1 MTTAKDKYQFQVT
14 EERQLDK
21 GIIQVYTG
29 DGKGK
34 TTAAVGLAVR
44 AWGRGLKVKVYQFLK
59 AAGGSGEHWAFMVFD
74 PPLPLFALGDGEF
87 IYNNKPTPKDIE
99 AALNGWKLIDQAV
112 CSDEND
118 LIVIDELSHVMNVGL
133 LDPNM
138 VLSTLVKKPARLEL
152 VLTGREMPVSILE
165 LADLITEM
173 KMVKH
178 PYQHGLGARKGIE
191 F

>member
-1 MTTAKDKYQFQVT
+1 MEQ
-14 EERQLDK
+14 

-34 TTAAVGLAVR
+34 TTAAIGLAVR

-59 AAGGSGEHWAFMVFD
+59 TAGGSGEHWALMSFD
-74 PPLPLFALGDGEF
+74 PPIPLFTFGDGKF
-87 IYNNKPTPKDIE
+87 IYTDKPTPKDIE
-99 AALNGWKLIDQAV
+99 QALNGWKQIDQAIA
-112 CSDEND
+112 SDEND
-118 LIVIDELSHVMNVGL
+118 VIVIDELSHVMNKRL

-138 VLSTLVKKPARLEL
+138 VLATLVKKPARLEL
-152 VLTGREMPVSILE
+152 VLTGRDMPISILE
-165 LADLITEM
+165 LADLVTEM

-178 PYQHGLGARKGIE
+178 PYQYGLAAREGIE

>member
-1 MTTAKDKYQFQVT
+1 MEQ
-14 EERQLDK
+14 

-34 TTAAVGLAVR
+34 TTAAVGQAVR

-74 PPLPLFALGDGEF
+74 PPLPLFALGSGEF
-87 IYNNKPTPKDIE
+87 ILTGQPTSKDIE
-99 AALNGWKLIDQAV
+99 LAVKGWEQIQRAIE
-112 CSDEND
+112 SDEND
-118 LIVIDELSHVMNVGL
+118 LIVIDELSHVLNKGL
-133 LDPNM
+133 LDKDK
-138 VLSTLVKKPARLEL
+138 VLATLANKPHRLEV
-152 VLTGREMPVSILE
+152 VLTGREMPVELLD

-178 PYQHGLGARKGIE
+178 PYEQGLKARQGIE
-191 F
+191 Y